1 MRFKDA
7 IYNLNN
13 NVSQP
18 GIYAIPSELS
28 MNSPQVSMETR
39 IPYMDPISAG
49 ICIKNWDIPK
59 SIRWRICSLF

>member
-28 MNSPQVSMETR
+28 MNSPQVPWKPGSR
-39 IPYMDPISAG
+39 IWTLYPLGSV
-49 ICIKNWDIPK
+49 
-59 SIRWRICSLF
+59 